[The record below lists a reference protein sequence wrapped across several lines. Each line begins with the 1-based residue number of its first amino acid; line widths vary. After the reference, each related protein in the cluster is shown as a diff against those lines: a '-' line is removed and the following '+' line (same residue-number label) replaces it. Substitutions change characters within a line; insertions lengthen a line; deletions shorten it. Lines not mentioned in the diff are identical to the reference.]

1 MNHLFL
7 KLIMSNEWDD
17 IVCLPIIDISNNYN
31 KNDVSIEQDS
41 IDFITYQQLHSH
53 VFSID
58 LGGPVIII

>member
-1 MNHLFL
+1 
-7 KLIMSNEWDD
+7 MSNEWDD